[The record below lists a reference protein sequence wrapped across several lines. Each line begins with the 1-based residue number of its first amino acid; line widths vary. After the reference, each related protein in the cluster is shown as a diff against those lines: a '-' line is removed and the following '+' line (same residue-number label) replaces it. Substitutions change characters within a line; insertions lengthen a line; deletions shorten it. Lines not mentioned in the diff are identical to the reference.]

1 MNRHASRSDVLE
13 HNREWDVLVTGG
25 GATGAGIALDA
36 ASRGFRTLLLEQ
48 DDFGKGTSSRSTK
61 LVHGGVRY
69 LAQGDL
75 FLVTEALHERGL
87 ILKNAPNLT
96 INQEFVIPAYTW
108 WEILKYTAG
117 LKFYD
122 LLAGR
127 LSLGRSKFLNREN
140 TLAHLPGLNKDGL
153 KGGIVYHD
161 GRFDDSR
168 LLITLI
174 RTVLD
179 QGGMALN
186 YCKVMGLLK
195 NGRGKITGVTVK
207 ERETGKTYDIQ
218 TRVVINAT
226 GVFADDMIRMDSPD
240 TRRTIRPSQG
250 VHVVMPR
257 DFLGGNAALMIP
269 KTDDGRVLF
278 AIPWHN
284 RLVVGTTDTPVESI
298 SLEPK
303 PLEAEIDFIL
313 HTAGKYLTRQP
324 TRADILSVYAGLR
337 PLVSDAG
344 NPEKTREISRRHKI
358 VISASGLVTVEG
370 GKWTIY
376 RRMAQDTMNR
386 IIKAGMLE
394 KRACHT
400 QFLKLHGMNEHHH
413 RGERLDIYG
422 VHSPEILQMSV
433 EKAEDGIPLH
443 PNLPYTRAEIKWI
456 CRNEMPFRLEDVL
469 ARRTRALFLDAAASL
484 EMAPEVASIM
494 AREFNMPPDW
504 EKIETEEYAALV
516 ENYLCR

>member
-1 MNRHASRSDVLE
+1 MNPDTSRSNVLE
-13 HNREWDVLVTGG
+13 HIREWDVLVTGG

-48 DDFGKGTSSRSTK
+48 EDFGKGTSSRSTR

-75 FLVTEALHERGL
+75 LLVTEALHERGM

-96 INQEFVIPAYTW
+96 FNQEFVIPAYTW

-127 LSLGRSKFLNREN
+127 LSLGKSKFLNREN
-140 TLAHLPGLNKDGL
+140 TLALLPGLNKDGL

-161 GRFDDSR
+161 GQFDDSR

-174 RTVLD
+174 RTILD

-186 YCKVMGLLK
+186 YCKVTGLLK
-195 NGRGKITGVTVK
+195 NGREKITGVTAVDQK
-207 ERETGKTYDIQ
+207 TGRTFEIQ
-218 TRVVINAT
+218 ASVVVNAT
-226 GVFADDMIRMDSPD
+226 GVFADEMIRMDSPV
-240 TRRTIRPSQG
+240 TSRTIRPSQG
-250 VHVVMPR
+250 VHIVLNR
-257 DFLGGNAALMIP
+257 DFLGSNAALMIP
-269 KTDDGRVLF
+269 KTDDERVLF

-284 RLVVGTTDTPVESI
+284 RLVVGTTDTPVDTI

-303 PLEAEIDFIL
+303 PLKTEIDFIL
-313 HTAGKYLTRQP
+313 RTAGKYLTRQP
-324 TRADILSVYAGLR
+324 TRDDILSVYAGLR

-358 VISASGLVTVEG
+358 VISPSGLVTVEG

-376 RRMAQDTMNR
+376 RRMAQDTVNR
-386 IIKAGMLE
+386 IIRTGMLE
-394 KRACHT
+394 KRACNT
-400 QFLKLHGMNEHHH
+400 EFLKLHGMNEHHH

-422 VHSPEILQMSV
+422 VHASEILEMV
-433 EKAEDGIPLH
+433 REKAEDGIPLH
-443 PNLPYTRAEIKWI
+443 PHLPYTPAEIKWI
-456 CRNEMPFRLEDVL
+456 CRNEMPYRLEDVL

-484 EMAPEVASIM
+484 EMAPEVAAIM
-494 AREFNMPPDW
+494 AGELHMTPDW
-504 EKIETEEYAALV
+504 EKQQTEEYTALV
-516 ENYLCR
+516 TNYLCR